1 MLREHVEQLEL
12 QAPEI
17 DTQVD
22 KQIDTQIDT
31 EIETETD
38 SEIDDESDTSD
49 PSPPPWAPVFDAAD
63 DLDGLLH
70 VDSPLLARA
79 FQGRAR

>member
-12 QAPEI
+12 RAPEL
-17 DTQVD
+17 DTQV
-22 KQIDTQIDT
+22 DTQIDT

-38 SEIDDESDTSD
+38 SEIDDESAASD
-49 PSPPPWAPVFDAAD
+49 PSPPWAPVFDAAD